1 MTKIIGLTGGIGSGK
16 TTIAKHIEALGI
28 PVYIADEKA
37 KIILELPETLKAI
50 KLAFGLQV
58 FEDEKLNKKK
68 LSALVFNNPKM
79 LKLLNQIVH
88 PAVKL
93 DFENWLNA
101 NKEHPIVVKE
111 AAILFESGS
120 YKDCDAIITV
130 VAPLNSR
137 IQRVIQRD
145 KTDIDSVMTRINNQW
160 TDEMRILKSNYVIEN
175 EFEFRQDWFAFRTE
189 KLKQLINLQLEE
201 ENL

>member
-50 KLAFGLQV
+50 KLAFGSEV
-58 FEDEKLNKKK
+58 FEDDKLNKAK
-68 LSALVFNNPKM
+68 LSDLVFNNPKM
-79 LKLLNQIVH
+79 LMLLNQIVH

-120 YKDCDAIITV
+120 YIDCDAIITV
-130 VAPLNSR
+130 VAPLNVR

-160 TDEMRILKSNYVIEN
+160 TDEMRILKSDYIIEN
-175 EFEFRQDWFAFRTE
+175 EDIDIACAQTE
-189 KLKQLINLQLEE
+189 NIIKSLLNQ
-201 ENL
+201 

>member
-50 KLAFGLQV
+50 KLAFGSEV
-58 FEDEKLNKKK
+58 FEDEKLNKTK
-68 LSALVFNNPKM
+68 LSDLVFNNPKM
-79 LKLLNQIVH
+79 LMLLNQIVH

-93 DFENWLNA
+93 DFENWLNV

-130 VAPLNSR
+130 VAALNNR

-145 KTDIDSVMTRINNQW
+145 NTDIDSVMTRINNQW
-160 TDEMRILKSNYVIEN
+160 TDEMRILKSDYIVEN
-175 EFEFRQDWFAFRTE
+175 EDINNAYAQTE
-189 KLKQLINLQLEE
+189 NIIKMLLNQ
-201 ENL
+201 